1 VPKSRIRI
9 VALSLFV
16 TVPAAC
22 DRAAPEAAAAAAKT
36 DVAAVEVKALDAAA
50 TPLRE
55 WFEANAGKPR
65 FITLVSPT

>member
-1 VPKSRIRI
+1 VSNARTCI
-9 VALSLFV
+9 VALSLF
-16 TVPAAC
+16 TVAC
-22 DRAAPEAAAAAAKT
+22 DKAEPLPAAAAAEP
-36 DVAAVEVKALDAAA
+36 DVAAALVTPLDTTA